1 MANSPQIQFKGVIMQ
16 SNKGRF
22 KCPHEAQAVWN
33 FYVTRWTSQSEQ
45 SLFWYCKEF
54 EDRLSTDLHV
64 LATNLH
70 QARLI
75 HGTIYDEDGR
85 IEDKDVAHLVFLSY
99 ERFGFGMKESDFYE
113 FISRMIKDG
122 KIRGTIFY

>member
-1 MANSPQIQFKGVIMQ
+1 MQ

-45 SLFWYCKEF
+45 SLFWYCKDF

-64 LATNLH
+64 LAINLH

-75 HGTIYDEDGR
+75 HGTIYDEYGR
-85 IEDKDVAHLVFLSY
+85 IENKDVAHEIWRSFQY
-99 ERFGFGMKESDFYE
+99 HFWRFSSLDAYIIDIVRHK
-113 FISRMIKDG
+113 

>member
-1 MANSPQIQFKGVIMQ
+1 MQ

-33 FYVTRWTSQSEQ
+33 FYATRWTSHSEE
-45 SLFWYCKEF
+45 SLLWYCKDF

-85 IEDKDVAHLVFLSY
+85 IENKDVAHEEYLEGVFDVNIFSSNEPCKY
-99 ERFGFGMKESDFYE
+99 GDDPRIFNE
-113 FISRMIKDG
+113 FIFSG
-122 KIRGTIFY
+122 QNTQVRGTIFY

>member
-70 QARLI
+70 KARLI
-75 HGTIYDEDGR
+75 HGTLYDEYGR
-85 IEDKDVAHLVFLSY
+85 IENKYLAEEFWISYLFTGLDRDIIDIAHDK
-99 ERFGFGMKESDFYE
+99 
-113 FISRMIKDG
+113 

>member
-1 MANSPQIQFKGVIMQ
+1 MQ

-33 FYVTRWTSQSEQ
+33 LYVLEHGKNYAVRSISSCTINISE
-45 SLFWYCKEF
+45 F
-54 EDRLSTDLHV
+54 
-64 LATNLH
+64 ATHLH

-85 IEDKDVAHLVFLSY
+85 IENKDVAHEICLSY
-99 ERFGFGMKESDFYE
+99 QEHFWWFKNL
-113 FISRMIKDG
+113 DG
-122 KIRGTIFY
+122 HILDIVRDKKIRGTIFY